1 MQNEVRMSNQTHAI
15 ERIIGKLGEAEL
27 RWGKDQKIVAGP
39 SLDIARCMRIA
50 REKHGKSFS
59 SQVGEIFRLS
69 RGPGQLTPRDY
80 YYYGLYDDSRY
91 DAAEKRRF
99 LSDRVH
105 PDVIRRCCDVG
116 WWGVGDDKV
125 LAYLM
130 LRGLDAPIPEV
141 FGLYHPF
148 RVFPG
153 APTWRT
159 TAELETALRETI
171 GYPFFAKPS
180 SGVQSVGVV
189 AVTAFD
195 SGTDRLLLRNGEAIE
210 VGAFVRDMTDKDEG
224 GFIFQDLL
232 HPHPALAEVC
242 GDRISTVRLMTV
254 IEEGGPEIIS
264 TIWKL
269 AVGSNDADNFWRP
282 GNALAALDAGTGRVT
297 RVVQGK
303 GPDQREIAEHPD
315 TGKPLIGFELPDWRQ
330 LIELCLR
337 CTAAL
342 PKLRFQSWDIA
353 PCVNGHVIVEVNT
366 GAAFSLPQLATGKG
380 FMTDRFRKFLH
391 SFPPPVRGW
400 RIFGRAA

>member
-1 MQNEVRMSNQTHAI
+1 MSKQTHAVA
-15 ERIIGKLGEAEL
+15 RIIGKLGEAEL
-27 RWGKDQKIVAGP
+27 RWGKDQKVVAGP

-125 LAYLM
+125 LAYLV
-130 LRGLDAPIPEV
+130 LRGLGAPIPEV

-195 SGTDRLLLRNGEAIE
+195 SDTDRLLLRNGEAIE

-232 HPHPALAEVC
+232 HPHPALAAVC

-254 IEEGGPEIIS
+254 IEEGGPEIIA

-315 TGKPLIGFELPDWRQ
+315 TGKPLIGFELPDWQQ
-330 LIELCLR
+330 LIELCLQ
-337 CTAAL
+337 CAAAL
-342 PKLRFQSWDIA
+342 PKVRFQSWDIA
-353 PCVNGHVIVEVNT
+353 PCANGHVVVELNT
-366 GAAFSLPQLATGKG
+366 GGAFSLPQMATGKG
-380 FMTDRFRKFLH
+380 FMTEQFRTFLE
-391 SFPPPVRGW
+391 SFPPPLRRW
-400 RIFGRAA
+400 RILGRAT